1 METHTERIV
10 NTVTFSPFY
19 VSMPTLSKTTT
30 LLSAVY
36 GPIQALLEP
45 HESSPFSPLIVSHT
59 RALLEL
65 TNIFKKSLP
74 LATTECTGN
83 IIEDDD
89 ENGELLPE
97 N

>member
-36 GPIQALLEP
+36 DPIQALLEP
-45 HESSPFSPLIVSHT
+45 HESSPFSPIIVSHT
-59 RALLEL
+59 RLLLEL
-65 TNIFKKSLP
+65 ANIFKKALP